1 MSWGANFFY
10 YHCPVCK
17 EKFKY
22 AQDLI
27 PEFGERFGC
36 CPKCGAPGVFEK
48 DSPRIPEDSQYF
60 EVEDY

>member
-36 CPKCGAPGVFEK
+36 CPKCGAPGVF
-48 DSPRIPEDSQYF
+48 
-60 EVEDY
+60 